1 MAHRLHALILD
12 ESRNKTAIVLEAK
25 PTEATRKDCA
35 MDFEYLLLT
44 VELFIITIIAGV
56 VYDHMQTA
64 QAVM

>member
-1 MAHRLHALILD
+1 
-12 ESRNKTAIVLEAK
+12 
-25 PTEATRKDCA
+25 